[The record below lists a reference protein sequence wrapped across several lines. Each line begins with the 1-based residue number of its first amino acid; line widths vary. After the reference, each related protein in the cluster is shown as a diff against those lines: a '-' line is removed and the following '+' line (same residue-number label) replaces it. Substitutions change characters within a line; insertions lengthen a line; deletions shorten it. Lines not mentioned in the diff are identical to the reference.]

1 MPRTRSRA
9 NTEQKFLNA
18 ALELVANDGCCALG
32 INAVAHKAGADK
44 VLIYRYFTNLNG
56 LLQRVADSRQ
66 WLPSVD
72 ELFNALTIEE
82 SAPATGTMHQLA
94 RLLTHHIRADKATT
108 QVLRWRKAASNP
120 LTEHFSNEWK
130 VLWQKI
136 SEHLSTGLDYDAR
149 EAWKQVTALTA
160 LTIEAEL
167 CDEPVSSG
175 CIDHIT
181 KDIAIGR
188 VPQPEA
194 TSEPSIDDPLPT
206 NLL

>member
-18 ALELVANDGCCALG
+18 ALELVAQDGCCALG

-44 VLIYRYFTNLNG
+44 VLIYRYFGNLVG

-66 WLPSVD
+66 WLPTLD
-72 ELFNALTIEE
+72 ELSNALALEE
-82 SAPATGTMHQLA
+82 NSPATDTMHQLA

-108 QVLRWRKAASNP
+108 QVLRWRKAASDP

-130 VLWQKI
+130 VLWQQI
-136 SEHLSTGLDYDAR
+136 SDHLSTGLDYEAR
-149 EAWKQVTALTA
+149 ENWKHVTALTA
-160 LTIEAEL
+160 LTIEADL
-167 CDEPVSSG
+167 CDEPVHSG
-175 CIDHIT
+175 CIDHIA
-181 KDIAIGR
+181 KDMAIGC
-188 VPQPEA
+188 VPRPEQTA
-194 TSEPSIDDPLPT
+194 EPFIEDQLPT

>member
-9 NTEQKFLNA
+9 NTEEKFLNA
-18 ALELVANDGCCALG
+18 ALELVAQDGCSALG
-32 INAVAHKAGADK
+32 INAVAHRAGADK
-44 VLIYRYFTNLNG
+44 VLIYRYFGNLDG
-56 LLQRVADSRQ
+56 LLHRVADSRQ
-66 WLPSVD
+66 WLPSLD
-72 ELFNALTIEE
+72 ELANTLSLEE
-82 SAPATGTMHQLA
+82 DSPATGTMHQLA

-136 SEHLSTGLDYDAR
+136 SEHLSIGLDYDAR

>member
-9 NTEQKFLNA
+9 NTEEKFLNA
-18 ALELVANDGCCALG
+18 VLELVAHDGCCALG

-66 WLPSVD
+66 WLPSID
-72 ELFNALTIEE
+72 ELSNALTLEE
-82 SAPATGTMHQLA
+82 NAPAAGSMHQLA
-94 RLLTHHIRADKATT
+94 RLLTHHIRTDKSTH
-108 QVLRWRKAASNP
+108 QILRWRKAESNP
-120 LTEHFSNEWK
+120 LTEHFSNEWQ

-136 SEHLSTGLDYDAR
+136 SDHLSTGLDYDVR
-149 EAWKQVTALTA
+149 ENWKQVTALTA
-160 LTIEAEL
+160 LTVEADL

-181 KDIAIGR
+181 KGLVIGR
-188 VPQPEA
+188 VPEPKES
-194 TSEPSIDDPLPT
+194 SEPSIDDPLPT